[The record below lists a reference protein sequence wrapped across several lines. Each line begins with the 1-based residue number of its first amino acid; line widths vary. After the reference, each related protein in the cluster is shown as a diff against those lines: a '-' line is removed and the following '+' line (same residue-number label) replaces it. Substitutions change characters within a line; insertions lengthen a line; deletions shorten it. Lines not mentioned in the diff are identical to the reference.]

1 MASGVCRME
10 QDYERTDQQLVAD
23 CLQGN
28 RAAFEELVRRY
39 QDAVFGLAVGMT
51 RNREDAA
58 DMAQE
63 AFIRAY
69 NKLEQYN
76 PDYSFKSWI
85 LRICANQ
92 TKNLFRKRTRRRAT
106 EELHLKEQAVM
117 ADAAEADFQPLES
130 ALAQLP
136 PKLCAPLRLKYV
148 EGLAYDEIS
157 TILGIGVS
165 AAKMRVLRARKQLAE
180 ILNDE

>member
-1 MASGVCRME
+1 MYAE
-10 QDYERTDQQLVAD
+10 QDINAGEQTDQQLVKA
-23 CLQGN
+23 CLGGN
-28 RAAFEELVRRY
+28 RNAFAELVRRY
-39 QDAVFGLAVGMT
+39 QDSVFGLAVGMT

-69 NKLEQYN
+69 TKLEQYN

-92 TKNLFRKRTRRRAT
+92 TKNLFRKRVRRRKA
-106 EELHLKEQAVM
+106 EEGRLMEDAV
-117 ADAAEADFQPLES
+117 AASAVNPDYHELEA

-136 PKLCAPLRLKYV
+136 ASLCAPLRLKHM
-148 EGLAYDEIS
+148 EGMSYEEIS
-157 TILGIGVS
+157 HVLGLGIS
-165 AAKMRVLRARKQLAE
+165 AAKMRVLRARKLLLE
-180 ILNDE
+180 IMNHDS

>member
-1 MASGVCRME
+1 MAM
-10 QDYERTDQQLVAD
+10 DERTDQ
-23 CLQGN
+23 
-28 RAAFEELVRRY
+28 ELVRASLEGNRTAFAELVARH

-69 NKLEQYN
+69 GKLGQYN
-76 PDYSFKSWI
+76 PEYSFKAWL

-92 TKNLFRKRTRRRAT
+92 TKNLFRSRMRRRRV
-106 EELHLKEQAVM
+106 EELHLKE
-117 ADAAEADFQPLES
+117 AEVAGSAETPDYAELEA

-136 PKLCAPLRLKYV
+136 PKLAMPLRLKHM
-148 EGLAYDEIS
+148 EGLAYEEVAQV
-157 TILGIGVS
+157 LGIGVS
-165 AAKMRVLRARKQLAE
+165 TAKMRTLRARNQLME
-180 ILNDE
+180 LLKP